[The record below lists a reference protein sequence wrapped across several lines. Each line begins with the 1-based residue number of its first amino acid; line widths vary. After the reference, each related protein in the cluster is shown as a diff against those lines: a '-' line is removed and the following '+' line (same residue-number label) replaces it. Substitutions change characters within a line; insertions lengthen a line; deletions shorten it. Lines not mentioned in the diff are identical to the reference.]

1 MAYLNAQALGN
12 GLMSLLGG
20 GQERLAIGGGGLIE
34 NQKQK

>member
-12 GLMSLLGG
+12 GLMSLWGG
-20 GQERLAIGGGGLIE
+20 GQEGLGRGGGGLIE